1 MPINGKTYVGV
12 PGYDSKVQFGVMSY
26 FAYPVDG
33 AGESTLSDSV
43 NYSWLLRNM

>member
-33 AGESTLSDSV
+33 AGECQLYQIQSIICGC
-43 NYSWLLRNM
+43 